1 MQIMSSID
9 IHQEYL
15 NYFLIFHDIFI
26 LIFIF
31 ILFLETMTIILIC
44 LKHVKF
50 SSGLFSIIA
59 VSQLVTSILIIIFI
73 RFLLIS
79 WHLERILLF
88 SITFYHHH
96 HPHFH
101 YIYIRLIFYSLQF
114 FLHHH
119 YLSHYYFLL
128 SFSQVILGPVIMF
141 LHPSTTQQVRVWFFH
156 LKSVRCRKRI
166 CKVG

>member
-1 MQIMSSID
+1 M
-9 IHQEYL
+9 
-15 NYFLIFHDIFI
+15 NYFLIFHYIFI

-31 ILFLETMTIILIC
+31 ILFLEIMMIILIC
-44 LKHVKF
+44 LMHVQF
-50 SSGLFSIIA
+50 FSGLFFIIV

-88 SITFYHHH
+88 SIIFCSHHP

-101 YIYIRLIFYSLQF
+101 YICIRLIFYSLQF
-114 FLHHH
+114 CLHHH
-119 YLSHYYFLL
+119 HLSHYYLL
-128 SFSQVILGPVIMF
+128 LTFSQLILGPVIMF

-156 LKSVRCRKRI
+156 LKSVRCRRRI
-166 CKVG
+166 CKVE